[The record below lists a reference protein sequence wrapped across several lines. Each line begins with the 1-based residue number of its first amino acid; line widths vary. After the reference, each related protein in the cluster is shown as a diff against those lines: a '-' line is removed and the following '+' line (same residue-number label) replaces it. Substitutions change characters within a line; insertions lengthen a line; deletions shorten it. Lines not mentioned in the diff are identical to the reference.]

1 MLLTGAAGALGRW
14 LRPHLI
20 ERYGALHLTEAAR
33 PILRGERGLEF
44 RRDQPAAG
52 RRRRERAA
60 PATREALEGDETASG
75 LFQALRA
82 ARSRLARAQG
92 VPPYV
97 IFHDSTLI
105 ALASRRPQSLEA
117 LAEIPGMGERKI
129 ERYGAA
135 ILAILRGEDSGR
147 EEV

>member
-1 MLLTGAAGALGRW
+1 M
-14 LRPHLI
+14 
-20 ERYGALHLTEAAR
+20 
-33 PILRGERGLEF
+33 
-44 RRDQPAAG
+44 
-52 RRRRERAA
+52 
-60 PATREALEGDETASG
+60 ASG

-135 ILAILRGEDSGR
+135 VLAILRGEER
-147 EEV
+147 PQEEG